1 MRGCPVVISGHKQQQ
16 RENSACTIII
26 HTDIAAVSFYLCYL
40 NAVIS
45 TTKTSLKEWKFLLCR
60 KKKTTIQKCYFGI
73 KKVIY
78 GEIFSKNDL
87 TDCI

>member
-45 TTKTSLKEWKFLLCR
+45 TTKTSLKEIPSLQ
-60 KKKTTIQKCYFGI
+60 KKKHRTEMLFWN
-73 KKVIY
+73 KK
-78 GEIFSKNDL
+78 GHLWGDF
-87 TDCI
+87 

>member
-60 KKKTTIQKCYFGI
+60 KKKHRTEMLFWN
-73 KKVIY
+73 KK
-78 GEIFSKNDL
+78 GHLWGDF
-87 TDCI
+87 